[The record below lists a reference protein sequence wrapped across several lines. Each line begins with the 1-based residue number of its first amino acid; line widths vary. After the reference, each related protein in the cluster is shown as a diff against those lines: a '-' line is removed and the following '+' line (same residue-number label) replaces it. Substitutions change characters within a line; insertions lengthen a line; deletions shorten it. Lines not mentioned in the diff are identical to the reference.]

1 MLVDNVDVASGGVR
15 LPDLDQR
22 IRHRPAVL
30 VEHAARHD
38 DPLAERLAGMLAGEV
53 AIVLAHALM
62 AVDRAGELRQAYA
75 G

>member
-1 MLVDNVDVASGGVR
+1 MDVAAGGVR

-22 IRHRPAVL
+22 VRDRPAVL
-30 VEHAARHD
+30 VDDAAD
-38 DPLAERLAGMLAGEV
+38 DDDALAERLAGMLAREV
-53 AIVLAHALM
+53 AVVLAHALM